1 MRSPLPL
8 DLPLRYRSLKSLYA
22 LLTVLD
28 VDISTTDAT
37 DVTFSEGGFRP
48 VKPRKSK
55 KGQTACSSQT
65 IEPSEDK
72 GSDSDDDADNM
83 ASEVTAENAE
93 NCKLFACPNEGCVKT
108 YQRYGSMVNHTLYGQ
123 CVFQPER
130 ESLLDTAKIMYSKK
144 LLGDNNTLMVTTET
158 ATVHS
163 ASSSNN
169 MLNPGWALRST
180 KPSKPFSEKQRRFLE
195 EKFKIG
201 ETTGRK
207 LDPVTVARQM
217 RVTRGSDGQRLFTP
231 EELLS
236 AKQIQGFFSRKAKS
250 KSRPD
255 VQAKEDFVAA
265 EVEDAMVTVRN
276 EVLAQ
281 TQASHPFT
289 FDGHDLCD
297 LVAKK
302 KLSKLTLPVLREM
315 CSHFELEIS
324 GQQIPRRK
332 APYVEMLEKHVRGCS
347 CFDAPTAN

>member
-1 MRSPLPL
+1 M
-8 DLPLRYRSLKSLYA
+8 
-22 LLTVLD
+22 
-28 VDISTTDAT
+28 TDAT

-72 GSDSDDDADNM
+72 GSDSDNDADNM

-123 CVFQPER
+123 CVFQLER

-195 EKFKIG
+195 EKFTIG

-231 EELLS
+231 
-236 AKQIQGFFSRKAKS
+236 
-250 KSRPD
+250 
-255 VQAKEDFVAA
+255 
-265 EVEDAMVTVRN
+265 
-276 EVLAQ
+276 
-281 TQASHPFT
+281 
-289 FDGHDLCD
+289 
-297 LVAKK
+297 
-302 KLSKLTLPVLREM
+302 
-315 CSHFELEIS
+315 
-324 GQQIPRRK
+324 
-332 APYVEMLEKHVRGCS
+332 
-347 CFDAPTAN
+347 